1 MLTSSG
7 TAGIEYPAYGINS
20 LFTEKSSY
28 SNLNFMKMIEGK
40 KKILSKI
47 NNLNKIKK
55 ISSNF
60 EEKCKV
66 YLFIRESLLGE
77 KSLFLPDYIASRNI
91 VDDEFWSLCI
101 KNVKKYKISEDK
113 FFKMFKKQMRFNSR
127 HTLNYNIINFESL
140 NFKDF
145 ND

>member
-1 MLTSSG
+1 M
-7 TAGIEYPAYGINS
+7 
-20 LFTEKSSY
+20 
-28 SNLNFMKMIEGK
+28 
-40 KKILSKI
+40 SKI

-101 KNVKKYKISEDK
+101 KNVKI
-113 FFKMFKKQMRFNSR
+113 
-127 HTLNYNIINFESL
+127 
-140 NFKDF
+140 
-145 ND
+145 